1 MKYVFLKYSMDLY
14 SNLHPNT
21 TMKGT
26 GFKNEKTAEK
36 TIEII
41 KYRSPKYQFDV
52 INTMYNRAKFH
63 PYQTSNMR
71 KAMKIFKKW
80 MKNYKSDKIKYP
92 YLQLKIIKKYGIEN
106 DFIDT
111 LEKVKGK
118 YYKLQ
123 YIPKGKYDYLSY
135 RNHIIDKI
143 LEKNPK
149 LFYNNGKPTKIH
161 LKLISYGYSPYPNK
175 L

>member
-1 MKYVFLKYSMDLY
+1 MELY
-14 SNLHPNT
+14 SNLHPKT

-26 GFKNEKTAEK
+26 GFKNEKKALE

-52 INTMYNRAKFH
+52 INTMYNRARYH
-63 PYQTSNMR
+63 PNQTIEMR
-71 KAMKIFKKW
+71 KAMKIFKDW
-80 MKNYKSDKIKYP
+80 MKKYKKEKIKYP
-92 YLQLKIIKKYGIEN
+92 YLPLSIIKKYAFES
-106 DFIDT
+106 DFINE
-111 LEKVKGK
+111 LERLDGK

-123 YIPKGKYDYLSY
+123 YVPIGKFDYLSY
-135 RNHIIDKI
+135 RNKMIENLLK
-143 LEKNPK
+143 KNLK
-149 LFYNNGKPTKIH
+149 FFNKAGNLTKQH